1 MIGFLRE
8 WIVGIVTLVIFLLL
22 IEIIVPSGKTKKFV
36 NLISGFVL
44 MIALINPFLKFSKMD
59 IDLKSFQFSQSN
71 YINKKDIEQKSKVMN
86 DKQMKQISAVYREN
100 IIRQLEDGVKGV
112 KGISDVKADVII
124 NEDYKSQA
132 FGEVKRVYLS
142 IKPEESKDKVKP
154 VKKVKKVSIGDDVKP
169 KEDADKIN
177 SKLKGQIEEIVTR
190 FLGVEKENIV
200 ILVRRVRMI
209 DETV

>member
-22 IEIIVPSGKTKKFV
+22 IEIIVPTGKTKKFV

-142 IKPEESKDKVKP
+142 IRPEESKDKVKP
-154 VKKVKKVSIGDDVKP
+154 VKKVEKVSIGDDVKP
-169 KEDADKIN
+169 KEDGNKIN

-200 ILVRRVRMI
+200 ITCK
-209 DETV
+209 EG

>member
-200 ILVRRVRMI
+200 ITC
-209 DETV
+209 EEG